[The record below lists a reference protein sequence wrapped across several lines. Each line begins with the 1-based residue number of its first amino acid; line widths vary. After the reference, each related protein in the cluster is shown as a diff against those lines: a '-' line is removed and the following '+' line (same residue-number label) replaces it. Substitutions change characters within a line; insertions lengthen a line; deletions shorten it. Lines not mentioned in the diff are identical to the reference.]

1 MTRAQRNR
9 RRAKNSTLPTF
20 DAKAIA
26 RLASSHT
33 TCSND
38 PAFAPIQGDRVY
50 IKRGVTQLGGHAGT
64 VLSTCHK
71 HGGLQ
76 LTVRVDPRGF
86 VAMRPVNVSL
96 ADVIML
102 DEGMNRPQAQ
112 AHDINE
118 TAYASWRG

>member
-1 MTRAQRNR
+1 M
-9 RRAKNSTLPTF
+9 
-20 DAKAIA
+20 
-26 RLASSHT
+26 
-33 TCSND
+33 
-38 PAFAPIQGDRVY
+38 GDRVY

-76 LTVRVDPRGF
+76 LTVRVDPKGF
-86 VAMRPVNVSL
+86 VHMKPVNVSL

-112 AHDINE
+112 AHDITE